1 MIDAAYQAELN
12 AINSLSSYAPHDIRE
27 FQPLD
32 GHIQRGATLLFFVN
46 HISDD
51 VRVLNAAYSW
61 LPSMPAIAPT
71 RDSKPVIMAL
81 GQFDQYD
88 PQGNQYRVALS
99 EVFPLLKV
107 EDLKLPVRQKIVFE
121 TAPPGLFLPLIHNK
135 QEDCLGF
142 YLKVV
147 GGRIIALPE
156 FQDNDFVISEFLNRV
171 LPRIYN
177 GPIRRDIVDAFNS
190 PKQRDLNEEIEKLQS
205 EKKTLK
211 DRFEDAKV
219 RLTITKREKRQT
231 IASDETARM
240 VTAYYNQAI
249 QDEERALFYLYK
261 IVDAL
266 KNKFGGETAAKQI
279 LKTDSDWRLIGKMAN
294 ASYGDIRHAPKPAD
308 KIKEWSKDE
317 IVKCFSAAE
326 RIISAYFSTLF

>member
-1 MIDAAYQAELN
+1 MLDAAYQAELN
-12 AINSLSSYAPHDIRE
+12 AINSLASHAPNDLRE

-32 GHIQRGATLLFFVN
+32 GHIQRGATLLLFVN
-46 HISDD
+46 HVFDD
-51 VRVLNAAYSW
+51 VRVLNAVYSW
-61 LPSMPAIAPT
+61 VPNMPAIAAT

-81 GQFDQYD
+81 AQFDQYD
-88 PQGNQYRVALS
+88 PQETMYGVALA
-99 EVFPLLKV
+99 EVSPLLKV
-107 EDLKLPVRQKIVFE
+107 EDLKVPVRQKLVFE

-142 YLKVV
+142 YLKVA

-156 FQDNDFVISEFLNRV
+156 FEDNDSVINDFLNRV
-171 LPRIYN
+171 LPRIYS
-177 GPIRRDIVDAFNS
+177 GPTRRDIVDAFNS
-190 PKQRDLNEEIEKLQS
+190 PKQRNINEELEKLQS
-205 EKKTLK
+205 EKKALK
-211 DRFEDAKV
+211 DRFEDAKI
-219 RLTITKREKRQT
+219 RLATAEREKRQT

-266 KNKFGGETAAKQI
+266 KNKFGGETAAKQK
-279 LKTDSDWRLIGKMAN
+279 LDTDSEWRLIGKMAN

-308 KIKEWSKDE
+308 KIKEWTNDE
-317 IVKCFSAAE
+317 IAKCFSAAE